1 MVSVT
6 ALASYL
12 GERTVLALKR
22 SMSNANWYIRF
33 NAAKNLEKFQLT
45 YQELED
51 AIKVFLNGVSVFFI
65 LYLIGYSTF
74 LFLVVVIGSSTLY
87 QTRQEVRLKNVLE
100 SNYYILVTIIVP
112 AYNEEVTVVDPVR
125 SLLALD
131 YNVYEIF
138 ADRNKKQSR
147 LCGIF

>member
-1 MVSVT
+1 M
-6 ALASYL
+6 
-12 GERTVLALKR
+12 
-22 SMSNANWYIRF
+22 
-33 NAAKNLEKFQLT
+33 
-45 YQELED
+45 
-51 AIKVFLNGVSVFFI
+51 NGVSVFSI

>member
-1 MVSVT
+1 M
-6 ALASYL
+6 
-12 GERTVLALKR
+12 
-22 SMSNANWYIRF
+22 
-33 NAAKNLEKFQLT
+33 
-45 YQELED
+45 
-51 AIKVFLNGVSVFFI
+51 
-65 LYLIGYSTF
+65 
-74 LFLVVVIGSSTLY
+74 
-87 QTRQEVRLKNVLE
+87 KNVLE